1 VGTRPHDRL
10 RSETTGDCA
19 RALAVL
25 GTGSDVGKSVIAAG
39 LCRLLARKGV
49 RVAPFKAQN
58 MSLNSYVTADG
69 GEIGRAQALQ
79 AEACGLPPHVD
90 MNPILLKPESD
101 HCAQVIVH
109 GKVWGKYQGRQYLE
123 QTRELVRHVRA
134 SYERLARAYEV
145 LVIEGAGSAA
155 ELNLR
160 DRDLANWTMAE
171 FAGAA
176 VVLVADIDRGGVFAQ
191 VIGTIQLLA
200 PQERRRVVGVV
211 VNKFRGDA
219 SLFADGTALLEART
233 GVPVLGVL
241 PFLRDLELDQEDSV
255 EKDRYRE
262 IPFTAQAVNV
272 AVTLV
277 PHLSNFTDF
286 NALAGECDVALR
298 YAATPS
304 DLVGADVVVLPGS
317 KNTIDDLEHLRSRGF
332 VEALARHVARGGE
345 LVGICGGYQMLG
357 REVSDPFGVEAGG
370 RTPGMGLLDVV
381 TELLPDKR
389 TTQVEARPLLMNV
402 APASTVSGYEIH
414 MGRTLRGSV
423 PPGFRILRRS
433 NESLSQG
440 GQHAGAEDDAADGAC
455 REDGLVWGTYIHGVF
470 DRPGFRREWLNRL
483 RQRKGLH
490 PLDRSVSEAVTAR
503 LRSSLD
509 RWADHLQ
516 KHVQVD
522 RLYAA
527 VGVR

>member
-1 VGTRPHDRL
+1 MKMDASGGH
-10 RSETTGDCA
+10 A

-58 MSLNSYVTADG
+58 MSLNSFVTADG

-101 HCAQVIVH
+101 QRAQVIVH
-109 GKVWGKYQGRQYLE
+109 GKVWGRYEGRQYLE
-123 QTRELVRHVRA
+123 QTRELVRQVRD
-134 SYERLARAYEV
+134 SYERLAHAYEV

-160 DRDLANWTMAE
+160 DRDLANWAMAE

-191 VIGTIQLLA
+191 VIGTIELLA

-255 EKDRYRE
+255 ERDRYRQT
-262 IPFTAQAVNV
+262 PFTAQAVNV
-272 AVTLV
+272 AVMLV

-286 NALAGECDVALR
+286 NTLAGECDVALR

-304 DLVGADVVVLPGS
+304 DLAGADVVVLPGT
-317 KNTIDDLEHLRSRGF
+317 KNTIADLEHLRSRGV
-332 VEALARHVARGGE
+332 VEALAHHVARGGE

-370 RTPGMGLLDVV
+370 RAPGMGFLDVV

-389 TTQVEARPLLMNV
+389 TIQVEARSLLTNV
-402 APASTVSGYEIH
+402 ASDSTVSGYEIH
-414 MGRTLRGSV
+414 MGRTRRGSV
-423 PPGFRILRRS
+423 PPGFQILRRS
-433 NESLSQG
+433 GEGLSQAG
-440 GQHAGAEDDAADGAC
+440 RHAGSENEEADGAC

-470 DRPGFRREWLNRL
+470 DRPEFRRQWLNRL

-522 RLYAA
+522 RLFAA
-527 VGVR
+527 IGVK

>member
-1 VGTRPHDRL
+1 M
-10 RSETTGDCA
+10 
-19 RALAVL
+19 
-25 GTGSDVGKSVIAAG
+25 
-39 LCRLLARKGV
+39 
-49 RVAPFKAQN
+49 APFKAQN
-58 MSLNSYVTADG
+58 MSLNSFVAADG

-101 HCAQVIVH
+101 QCSQVIVH
-109 GKVWGKYQGRQYLE
+109 GNVWAKYDGRSYFE
-123 QTRELVRHVRA
+123 RTKELFDIVRA
-134 SYERLARAYEV
+134 SYERLARAYKV
-145 LVIEGAGSAA
+145 VVIEGAGSAA
-155 ELNLR
+155 EMNLR
-160 DRDLANWTMAE
+160 DRDLANWAIAE
-171 FAGAA
+171 FADAA

-191 VIGTIQLLA
+191 VIGTINLLSA
-200 PQERRRVVGVV
+200 AERRRLVGVV
-211 VNKFRGDA
+211 VNKFRGDLG
-219 SLFADGTALLEART
+219 LFADGVAFLETRT

-255 EKDRYRE
+255 ERDRYRQT
-262 IPFTAQAVNV
+262 PFTAQAVNV

-304 DLVGADVVVLPGS
+304 DLAGADVVVLPGT
-317 KNTIDDLEHLRSRGF
+317 KNTIADLEHLRSRGI
-332 VEALARHVARGGE
+332 VEALTHHVDRGGE

-357 REVSDPFGVEAGG
+357 REVSDPYGVEAGG
-370 RTPGMGLLDVV
+370 RTPGMGFLDVA
-381 TELLPDKR
+381 TELLPEKR
-389 TTQVEARPLLMNV
+389 TTQVEARPLLGNV
-402 APASTVSGYEIH
+402 APDNTVSGYEIH
-414 MGRTLRGSV
+414 MGRTRRGSV
-423 PPGFRILRRS
+423 PPGFWILHRS
-433 NESLSQG
+433 GEGLSQG
-440 GQHAGAEDDAADGAC
+440 ERHAGAEDEAADGAC

-470 DRPGFRREWLNRL
+470 DRPGFRRQWLNRL

-516 KHVQVD
+516 KHLQVD
-522 RLYAA
+522 RLFAA

>member
-1 VGTRPHDRL
+1 MKADAPGGR
-10 RSETTGDCA
+10 A

-39 LCRLLARKGV
+39 LCRLLARKGI

-58 MSLNSYVTADG
+58 MSLNSFVTADG

-101 HCAQVIVH
+101 QRAQVIVH
-109 GKVWGKYQGRQYLE
+109 GRVWGRYEGRQYLE
-123 QTRELVRHVRA
+123 QTRELVRHVRV
-134 SYERLARAYEV
+134 SYERLAHAYEV

-160 DRDLANWTMAE
+160 DRDLTNWTMVE
-171 FAGAA
+171 FADAA
-176 VVLVADIDRGGVFAQ
+176 VLLVADIDRGGVFAQ
-191 VIGTIQLLA
+191 VIGTIELLA
-200 PQERRRVVGVV
+200 SEERRRLVGVV

-219 SLFADGTALLEART
+219 SLFADGVALLEART
-233 GVPVLGVL
+233 SVPVLGVL
-241 PFLRDLELDQEDSV
+241 PFLRDMELDQEDSV
-255 EKDRYRE
+255 ERDRSRQ
-262 IPFTAQAVNV
+262 PSFTVQAVNV

-286 NALAGECDVALR
+286 NALIGECDVALR
-298 YAATPS
+298 YAATSS
-304 DLVGADVVVLPGS
+304 DLVGADVVVLPGT
-317 KNTIDDLEHLRSRGF
+317 KNTIDDLEHLRSKGF
-332 VEALARHVARGGE
+332 VEALADHVARGGE

-357 REVSDPFGVEAGG
+357 REVSDPDGVEAGG
-370 RTPGMGLLDVV
+370 RTTGMGFLDVV
-381 TELLPDKR
+381 TELLPNKR
-389 TTQVEARPLLMNV
+389 TTQVEARPLLGNV
-402 APASTVSGYEIH
+402 APDSTVSGYEIH
-414 MGRTLRGSV
+414 MGRTSRGSV
-423 PPGFRILRRS
+423 PAGFRILRRS
-433 NESLSQG
+433 GEDLSQG
-440 GQHAGAEDDAADGAC
+440 GPHSGAEDDAVDGAC
-455 REDGLVWGTYIHGVF
+455 REDGLVWGTYIHGIF
-470 DRPGFRREWLNRL
+470 DEPGFRRQWLNRL

-516 KHVQVD
+516 KHLEVD
-522 RLYAA
+522 RLFSTI
-527 VGVR
+527 GVR

>member
-1 VGTRPHDRL
+1 
-10 RSETTGDCA
+10 
-19 RALAVL
+19 
-25 GTGSDVGKSVIAAG
+25 
-39 LCRLLARKGV
+39 
-49 RVAPFKAQN
+49 
-58 MSLNSYVTADG
+58 
-69 GEIGRAQALQ
+69 
-79 AEACGLPPHVD
+79 
-90 MNPILLKPESD
+90 
-101 HCAQVIVH
+101 
-109 GKVWGKYQGRQYLE
+109 
-123 QTRELVRHVRA
+123 
-134 SYERLARAYEV
+134 
-145 LVIEGAGSAA
+145 
-155 ELNLR
+155 
-160 DRDLANWTMAE
+160 
-171 FAGAA
+171 

-191 VIGTIQLLA
+191 VIGTIELLA

-219 SLFADGTALLEART
+219 SLFADGTALLDART

-255 EKDRYRE
+255 ERDRYRQT
-262 IPFTAQAVNV
+262 PFTAQAVNV

-277 PHLSNFTDF
+277 HHLSNFTDF

-304 DLVGADVVVLPGS
+304 DLAGADAVVLPGT
-317 KNTIDDLEHLRSRGF
+317 KNTIADLEHLRSRGF
-332 VEALARHVARGGE
+332 VEALAHHVARGGE

-357 REVSDPFGVEAGG
+357 REVSDPYGVEAGG
-370 RTPGMGLLDVV
+370 RTPGMGFLDVM

-389 TTQVEARPLLMNV
+389 TTQVEARPLLRNL
-402 APASTVSGYEIH
+402 APDSTISGYEIH
-414 MGRTLRGSV
+414 MGRTRRGSV

-433 NESLSQG
+433 DEGLSQG
-440 GQHAGAEDDAADGAC
+440 GWHAGSEDEATDGAC
-455 REDGLVWGTYIHGVF
+455 RDDGLVWGTYIHGVF
-470 DRPGFRREWLNRL
+470 DRPEFRRQWLNRL

-490 PLDRSVSEAVTAR
+490 PLDRSVSEAVTVR

-522 RLYAA
+522 RLFAA